1 MLLVFVYPLIHSQLN
16 VKVKSINVIRNK
28 LVTVTVTAS
37 TDVAE
42 LTINGK
48 TLKPTYSLLVK
59 YGWSSEYIYVFTDTV
74 KRGESKSYDIIAY
87 DANGVASAV
96 QTVEG

>member
-1 MLLVFVYPLIHSQLN
+1 MFTPEKLD
-16 VKVKSINVIRNK
+16 VKVKSVNVIRNK

-48 TLKPTYSLLVK
+48 TLKPINSLLVK
-59 YGWSSEYIYVFTDTV
+59 RGWSSEYVYVLTDTV
-74 KRGESKSYDIIAY
+74 KRSESKSYEIIAY
-87 DANGVASAV
+87 DANGLASEPKIV
-96 QTVEG
+96 TG